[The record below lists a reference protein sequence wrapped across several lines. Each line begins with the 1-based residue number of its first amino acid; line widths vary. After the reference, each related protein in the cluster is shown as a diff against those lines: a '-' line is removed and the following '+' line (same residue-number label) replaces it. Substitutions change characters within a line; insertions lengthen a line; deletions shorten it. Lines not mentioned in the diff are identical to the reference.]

1 MSLSDN
7 STKSSAYSRATRDV
21 IQGFHKDQ
29 EKLLTE
35 RVNIILLLGWTL
47 IPLFGF
53 LDYILYP
60 TYFNRF
66 LTYRFISAGCCFILY
81 VINRKWKLGNASLYL
96 GIIAAYIVGLAII
109 KMILETG
116 GFSTP
121 YYAGLN
127 LVFLGMCT
135 VLTVRVQFLAVHSI
149 VLYLIYLT
157 SVLAFGRI
165 GNVAI
170 FVANNMFVLCTMG
183 IALVASH
190 VGYRFRLKEYLVRTE
205 LEEAQ
210 SQLKDYSEN
219 LENLVVESEK
229 KYQVLVDNA
238 NESIFVIQN
247 GVIKFPNPR
256 TTALFG
262 HSVEELENMPFIGLV
277 HDDDKIAVTEQKE
290 HVEKE
295 GGVTVSTSTFRI
307 MRHAGETIWAD
318 MNAVSIEW
326 GGRPAFLVFLRDI
339 TEKKRMEAELIQAQ
353 KMEAIGTLAGGIAHD
368 FNNLL
373 MGVIGYTSLMLL
385 DKDEADPHYHKL
397 KSIEKLVQ
405 SGADLTKQLLG
416 FARGGKYEVKPTD
429 LNELIG
435 KSSEMFG
442 RTKQEI
448 TMHRK
453 YEKGLHPADIDRGQ
467 IEQVLLNLYVN
478 AWQAMPGGGDLYL
491 ETKNVVLD
499 AAYTKP
505 HSLSPGPY
513 VKISVTDTGTGMD
526 LATQQR
532 IFEPFFTT
540 KEMGRGT
547 GLGLASAYGII
558 KNHGGIIS
566 VESEPGKGSTFSIY
580 LPASQGQVEI
590 ENLQPSEIVRSTE
603 TVLLVDDQEMILAVG
618 GEMLKVLGYEVFAAQ
633 GGEEAL
639 AIYREKGEMIDVV
652 ILDMIMPAVSGGET
666 YDRLKAINPGVKV
679 ILSSGYSIDGQ
690 ATEIMARGCSG
701 FIQKPFNIGDL
712 SEKIREV
719 LGRPVKE

>member
-1 MSLSDN
+1 MSISDN
-7 STKSSAYSRATRDV
+7 STKSLTYSRATRDV
-21 IQGFHKDQ
+21 IEGFQKDQ

-47 IPLFGF
+47 VPSFGF

-66 LTYRFISAGCCFILY
+66 LTYRLISAASCLVLY
-81 VINRKWKLGNASLYL
+81 IINRKWKLGSKSLYL
-96 GIIAAYIVGLAII
+96 GITGAYMVSFAII

-135 VLTVRVQFLAVHSI
+135 VLTVRVQILALHSI
-149 VLYLIYLT
+149 ILYLVYVA
-157 SVLAFGRI
+157 SVLAFDRTGSTAVFI
-165 GNVAI
+165 
-170 FVANNMFVLCTMG
+170 ANNMFVVCTMG

-190 VGYRFRLKEYLVRTE
+190 VGYRLRFKEYLVRIE

-210 SQLKDYSEN
+210 SQLKGYSEN
-219 LENLVVESEK
+219 LENLVAESEK

-238 NESIFVIQN
+238 SESIFVIQD

-256 TTALFG
+256 TTEVFG
-262 HSVEELENMPFIGLV
+262 YSAEDLENTPFIGLV
-277 HDDDKIAVTEQKE
+277 HNDDRIAVTKQQER
-290 HVEKE
+290 VEKE
-295 GGVTVSTSTFRI
+295 GMTVSTSTFRI
-307 MRHAGETIWAD
+307 VRHSGQTMWAD
-318 MNAVSIEW
+318 MNAVSIDW
-326 GGRPAFLVFLRDI
+326 GGRPAFLVFLRDV
-339 TEKKRMEAELIQAQ
+339 TEKKLMEAELIQAQ

-373 MGVIGYTSLMLL
+373 MGVIGYTSLILL
-385 DKDEADPHYHKL
+385 ERDEADPDYEKL
-397 KSIEKLVQ
+397 KNIEKLVQ

-429 LNELIG
+429 LNNLIQ

-442 RTKQEI
+442 RTRQEI
-448 TMHRK
+448 TIHRK
-453 YEKGLHPADIDRGQ
+453 YEKDLHPADVDRGQ

-491 ETKNVVLD
+491 ETKNVILD
-499 AAYTKP
+499 TAHTKL
-505 HSLSPGPY
+505 HSLMPGPY

-526 LATQQR
+526 QATQQR
-532 IFEPFFTT
+532 IFDPFFTT

-558 KNHGGIIS
+558 KNHGGMIN
-566 VESEPGKGSTFSIY
+566 VESEPGRGSTFSIY
-580 LPASQGQVEI
+580 LPASHGQVQVEKV
-590 ENLQPSEIVRSTE
+590 QRVEIVRSTD
-603 TVLLVDDQEMILAVG
+603 TVLLVDDQEMILGVG
-618 GEMLKVLGYEVFAAQ
+618 GEMLKALGYEVFTAQ

-639 AIYREKGEMIDVV
+639 AIYREKGDRIDVV
-652 ILDMIMPAVSGGET
+652 ILDMIMPRMSGGET
-666 YDRLKAINPGVKV
+666 YDRLKAVNPDVTV

-690 ATEIMARGCSG
+690 ATEIMARGCNG
-701 FIQKPFNIGDL
+701 FIQKPFNIRDL

-719 LGRPVKE
+719 LGRPAKG

>member
-1 MSLSDN
+1 MSISDN
-7 STKSSAYSRATRDV
+7 LTKSFAYSRITQDV
-21 IQGFHKDQ
+21 IEGFRRDQ
-29 EKLLTE
+29 EKLLAE
-35 RVNIILLLGWTL
+35 RVNIILLMGWALT
-47 IPLFGF
+47 PLFGF

-60 TYFNRF
+60 MHFNSF
-66 LTYRFISAGCCFILY
+66 LTYRLISAGCCFILY
-81 VINRKWKLGNASLYL
+81 AINSKWRLGSKSLYL
-96 GIIAAYIVGLAII
+96 GIVAAYIVGLAII
-109 KMILETG
+109 KMILETEG
-116 GFSTP
+116 LSTP

-149 VLYLIYLT
+149 ILYLIYLS
-157 SVLAFGRI
+157 SVLMFGRI
-165 GNVAI
+165 GSTAI
-170 FVANNMFVLCTMG
+170 FVANNMFIACTMG

-190 VGYRFRLKEYLVRTE
+190 VGYRLRLKEYLVRTE

-210 SQLKDYSEN
+210 SQLKSYSEN

-229 KYQVLVDNA
+229 KYQVLIDNA
-238 NESIFVIQN
+238 NESIFVIQD

-256 TTALFG
+256 TTELFG
-262 HSVEELENMPFIGLV
+262 YSMRELENMPFISLV

-290 HVEKE
+290 RVEKE
-295 GGVTVSTSTFRI
+295 GVTVSTSTFRI
-307 MRHAGETIWAD
+307 IRHSGETIWAD
-318 MNAVSIEW
+318 MNVVNIEW

-373 MGVIGYTSLMLL
+373 MGVIGYTSLILL
-385 DKDEADPHYHKL
+385 NKDETDPHYQKL

-442 RTKQEI
+442 RTRQEI

-453 YEKGLHPADIDRGQ
+453 YEKGLHPADVDRGQ

-478 AWQAMPGGGDLYL
+478 AWQAMSGGGDLYL

-499 AAYTKP
+499 AAYTMP
-505 HSLSPGPY
+505 HSLPPGPY

-566 VESEPGKGSTFSIY
+566 VESEPDKGSTFSIY
-580 LPASQGQVEI
+580 LPASQGQVET
-590 ENLQPSEIVRSTE
+590 ENIQPSEIVRSTE

-618 GEMLKVLGYEVFAAQ
+618 GEMLKVLGYEVFTAQ
-633 GGEEAL
+633 SGEEAL
-639 AIYREKGEMIDVV
+639 AIYRGKDEMIDVV
-652 ILDMIMPAVSGGET
+652 ILDMIMPGVSGGET

-719 LGRPVKE
+719 LGRPVKG